1 MADVF
6 GYTKVAKGPGN
17 IVSPSM
23 VMVMIDGERVYLAQ
37 ECRMAYQRS
46 VTPTYELGSDSVWM
60 TAGHSSGTCSITRAV
75 GNEAL
80 IEPYLPGDACST
92 QTITV
97 GKGDGQCG
105 MDPGTLTATGCI
117 LQSVGAT
124 LSVGTQVVTDQGSWN
139 IGNLSR

>member
-37 ECRMAYQRS
+37 NCNLAYQRH

-60 TAGHSSGTCSITRAV
+60 TAGHSGGNCQISRAV
-75 GNEAL
+75 GDDPL
-80 IEPYLPGDACST
+80 VTPYLPSGACAT
-92 QTITV
+92 QTITI
-97 GKGDGQCG
+97 GKGDGTCG
-105 MDPGTLTATGCI
+105 MDPGTLTCTGSV
-117 LQSVGAT
+117 LTSVGTT
-124 LSVGTQVVTDQGSWN
+124 LSVGGSIVTDNAAWQ
-139 IGNLSR
+139 IGNLMI

>member
-17 IVSPSM
+17 IVAPSM

-37 ECRMAYQRS
+37 ECRMTYQRT
-46 VTPTYELGSDSVWM
+46 VNPTYELGSDSVWM
-60 TAGHSSGTCSITRAV
+60 TAGQSSGACGITLAL

-80 IEPYLPGDACST
+80 VEPYLPGDACST

-117 LQSVGAT
+117 LESVGVN
-124 LSVGTQVVTDQGSWN
+124 LSVATQVVTDQASWKV
-139 IGNLSR
+139 GNLSR

>member
-37 ECRMAYQRS
+37 TCSMTYQRS

-60 TAGHSSGTCSITRAV
+60 TAGHSSGPWSVSRAG
-75 GNEAL
+75 GNEAMV
-80 IEPYLPGDACST
+80 EPYLPDNACST

-117 LQSVGAT
+117 LETVGVN
-124 LSVGTQVVTDQGSWN
+124 LSIGTQVVTDQASWKV
-139 IGNLSR
+139 GNLSR

>member
-6 GYTKVAKGPGN
+6 GYTKVGKGPGN

-37 ECRMAYQRS
+37 TCSMTYQRS

-60 TAGHSSGTCSITRAV
+60 TAGHSSGTCSVSRAV
-75 GNEAL
+75 GNEAMV
-80 IEPYLPGDACST
+80 EPYLPDNACST

-117 LQSVGAT
+117 LETVGVN
-124 LSVGTQVVTDQGSWN
+124 LSIGTQVVTDQASWKV
-139 IGNLSR
+139 GNLSR